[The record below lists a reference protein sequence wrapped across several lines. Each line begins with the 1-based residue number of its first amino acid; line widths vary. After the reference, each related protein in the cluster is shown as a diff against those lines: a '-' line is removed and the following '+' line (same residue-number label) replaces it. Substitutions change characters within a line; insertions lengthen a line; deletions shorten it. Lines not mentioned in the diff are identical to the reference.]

1 VNINSLKEKRAAL
14 IAKQRE
20 ILDANKDASAL
31 SADQMESFEGMESE
45 VRSIESRIKLEE
57 QTAQREAEMA
67 DVVLKT
73 EEAEHRGEITTES
86 EEYRTAWM
94 KRLCGEPMNAAEK
107 RALSIGSAGAG
118 GNLATTQVSQQISQ
132 LREEANFM
140 RQIGTVTQVSQKTAF
155 ATDHEPSASGPDHEG
170 F

>member
-1 VNINSLKEKRAAL
+1 MNINSLKEKRAAL

-31 SADQMESFEGMESE
+31 SADQMEQFEGMESE

-67 DVVLKT
+67 DVVLKV

-94 KRLCGEPMNAAEK
+94 KRLCGESMTGAEQ

-132 LREEANFM
+132 LRAAN
-140 RQIGTVTQVSQKTAF
+140 RHGHPSQP
-155 ATDHEPSASGPDHEG
+155 ENRICN
-170 F
+170 